1 MKALPSLL
9 VMSPDDGERKPVECA
24 GAVVRDGAGRLLL
37 VRRAHQPSQGLWS
50 IPGGRIEP
58 GETAAEA
65 AAREVRE
72 ETGLVVEVG
81 RLLGTV
87 RLGDYVVHDFT
98 ATVVGGD
105 LRAGDDAADVRW
117 CDDEDVALLP
127 LTPGLLD
134 AVRSMESSAA
144 PE

>member
-1 MKALPSLL
+1 
-9 VMSPDDGERKPVECA
+9 
-24 GAVVRDGAGRLLL
+24 
-37 VRRAHQPSQGLWS
+37 
-50 IPGGRIEP
+50 
-58 GETAAEA
+58 
-65 AAREVRE
+65 
-72 ETGLVVEVG
+72 
-81 RLLGTV
+81 V